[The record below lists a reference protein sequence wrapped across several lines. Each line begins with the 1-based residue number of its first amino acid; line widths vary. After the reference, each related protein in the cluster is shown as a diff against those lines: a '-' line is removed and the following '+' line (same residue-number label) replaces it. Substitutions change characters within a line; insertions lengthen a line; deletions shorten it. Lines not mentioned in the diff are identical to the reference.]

1 MEARK
6 VMGFQLQPKRSTEN
20 TPASPTSLDIDRDE
34 TGSDQE
40 IPLEN
45 GLRQAPLIEPIEPI
59 F

>member
-1 MEARK
+1 
-6 VMGFQLQPKRSTEN
+6 MGFQLQPKRSTEN